1 MSDIVMEYELE
12 PWNKDSG
19 DFEPDDFYYKT
30 SRSYR
35 IWFEFL
41 RLSPT
46 YELARQIVANRLT
59 KTKLSHL
66 KLPDDIEDVIA
77 TYESFGDVRKVSFGS
92 WWNKNC
98 DVLFGKTRAKPSATE
113 LMRIPFDVDLDT
125 NECVKKISS
134 YLNHQWDEEGK
145 SEVLLVA
152 IPLTGSKNDL
162 IESIK
167 KMIEPK
173 DISPVLKP
181 NRSVRSYALLGERQ
195 QLVPLASK
203 LRLLWSKA
211 NDPNLELWRLGV
223 KAKLSKSYIRFDASQ
238 KKLTDKMRDKTPEV
252 ASATSHALVDA
263 IHIMENAARGRF
275 PCTDKITLP
284 TIDYS
289 IMSKVIEDRLK
300 IYEVKIS
307 GELANKLRKFK
318 EEYEKEVG
326 VDSAEDFI
334 NVLLRK
340 TLSDRK
346 LRHVVAKKD

>member
-59 KTKLSHL
+59 EFKPLNL

-77 TYESFGDVRKVSFGS
+77 TYEDFGDVRNITFSG

-98 DVLFGKTRAKPSATE
+98 DVLFGKSRAKPSATA
-113 LMRIPFDVDLDT
+113 LMRIPFDVDLNT
-125 NECVKKISS
+125 NECVEKINS
-134 YLNHQWDEEGK
+134 YLSHQWDEEGK

-152 IPLTGSKNDL
+152 IPLTGSKKDL
-162 IESIK
+162 IESINN
-167 KMIEPK
+167 MIESK
-173 DISPVLKP
+173 DIMPVLKLKQ
-181 NRSVRSYALLGERQ
+181 SARSYSLLGERQ

-211 NDPNLELWRLGV
+211 NDPSLELWRLGV
-223 KAKLSKSYIRFDASQ
+223 KAKLSKSYSRFDTAR
-238 KKLTDKMRDKTPEV
+238 KKLTDDMRDETPKI

-275 PCTDKITLP
+275 PCTDKIMSP
-284 TIDYS
+284 NINYS
-289 IMSKVIEDRLK
+289 IMRKVIEDRLK

-307 GELANKLRKFK
+307 GELANKLRLLKQ
-318 EEYEKEVG
+318 EYEKEVG
-326 VDSAEDFI
+326 VDNAEDFI

-340 TLSDRK
+340 NLSDRK
-346 LRHVVAKKD
+346 LRQVVAKKD

>member
-12 PWNKDSG
+12 PWNKNSG
-19 DFEPDDFYYKT
+19 DFDSNHFYYKT

-46 YELARQIVANRLT
+46 YELARQVVANRLSE
-59 KTKLSHL
+59 TKLNI
-66 KLPDDIEDVIA
+66 KLPNDIEDVIS
-77 TYESFGDVRKVSFGS
+77 TYEDFGDVRNISFS
-92 WWNKNC
+92 RWWNKNC

-113 LMRIPFDVDLDT
+113 LMRIPFDVDLDI
-125 NECVKKISS
+125 NECVEKINS
-134 YLNHQWDEEGK
+134 YLSHQWDEEGK

-167 KMIEPK
+167 KMIDPK

-195 QLVPLASK
+195 QLVPLSSK
-203 LRLLWSKA
+203 LRLLWTKA
-211 NDPNLELWRLGV
+211 DNPKLELWRLGV
-223 KAKLSKSYIRFDASQ
+223 NAKLSKSYSRFDTAR
-238 KKLTDKMRDKTPEV
+238 KKLTGEMCDETPKI
-252 ASATSHALVDA
+252 ASATSHALSDA
-263 IHIMENAARGRF
+263 IYTMENAARGRF

-284 TIDYS
+284 AIDYL
-289 IMSKVIEDRLK
+289 IMRKVIEQRLRVA
-300 IYEVKIS
+300 EMKIS
-307 GELANKLRKFK
+307 EELSNKLIKLK
-318 EEYEKEVG
+318 EEHEKEVG
-326 VDSAEDFI
+326 VGNAEDFL

-346 LRHVVAKKD
+346 LRLVVAKKD